1 MVSEFAKYYST
12 KTDYTNAEKILQ
24 KALIKAPLDDE
35 LNEMLLKLYFVK
47 KDKASLITHYNKI
60 KELYQ
65 SELGITPNT
74 SMQELFRGILEL

>member
-1 MVSEFAKYYST
+1 MVSEFVKYYTSR
-12 KTDYTNAEKILQ
+12 TDYANAEMILLE
-24 KALIKAPLDDE
+24 ALTKAPLDDE

-74 SMQELFRGILEL
+74 TMQELFRGILEL